1 MGCPF
6 ANRVLGYAQI
16 LGCCG
21 SVQIF
26 GQFGHDFCPC
36 RSFVS
41 IDRVNGQPRSI
52 ANPALLRYA
61 KPCHFLL

>member
-6 ANRVLGYAQI
+6 ANRVLSHAQI

-26 GQFGHDFCPC
+26 GKFGHWI
-36 RSFVS
+36 RL
-41 IDRVNGQPRSI
+41 PRYYRPSD
-52 ANPALLRYA
+52 A
-61 KPCHFLL
+61 